1 MYYIACI
8 ILRVL
13 YAIIMLYV
21 TLHGITET
29 WTPQLA
35 VAVRGINPHLIR
47 RRRNTRRRRR
57 DQTVRT
63 VVAAHHPALLAAAA
77 AVVDLSK

>member
-1 MYYIACI
+1 MIC
-8 ILRVL
+8 
-13 YAIIMLYV
+13 V
-21 TLHGITET
+21 TLCGVTET
-29 WTPQLA
+29 WTPQLV
-35 VAVRGINPHLIR
+35 VAVREITPHLIR

-77 AVVDLSK
+77 VVDLSK